1 MGVQLRGTL
10 NLVDL
15 AGSERVGRTN
25 ATGERLK
32 EAQAINLSLSALG
45 NCIGTEKRRHKLEVD

>member
-1 MGVQLRGTL
+1 
-10 NLVDL
+10 
-15 AGSERVGRTN
+15 VGRTN

-45 NCIGTEKRRHKLEVD
+45 NCIGTQKKEGTKGRRRDEQHMMIDWR